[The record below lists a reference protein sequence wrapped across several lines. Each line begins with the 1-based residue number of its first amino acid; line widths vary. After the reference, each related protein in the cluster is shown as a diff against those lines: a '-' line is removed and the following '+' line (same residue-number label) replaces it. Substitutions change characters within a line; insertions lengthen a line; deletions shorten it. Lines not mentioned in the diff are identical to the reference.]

1 MPATMMML
9 VMMATMLM
17 TVIADADDDDTGVF
31 PSALLAFHCFWRRCF
46 CSLPLHLGISRLAGV
61 LFNVQASWG
70 EYFSLSDNS
79 EYDGMYWWS

>member
-17 TVIADADDDDTGVF
+17 TVIADADDDADNDADAGVF

-61 LFNVQASWG
+61 CNV
-70 EYFSLSDNS
+70 
-79 EYDGMYWWS
+79 

>member
-17 TVIADADDDDTGVF
+17 TVIADADDDADDDDTGVF

-61 LFNVQASWG
+61 CNV
-70 EYFSLSDNS
+70 
-79 EYDGMYWWS
+79 

>member
-17 TVIADADDDDTGVF
+17 TVIADADDDADDDDDTGVF

-61 LFNVQASWG
+61 CNV
-70 EYFSLSDNS
+70 
-79 EYDGMYWWS
+79 

>member
-17 TVIADADDDDTGVF
+17 TVIADADDDADNDADDDAGVF

-61 LFNVQASWG
+61 CNV
-70 EYFSLSDNS
+70 
-79 EYDGMYWWS
+79 

>member
-17 TVIADADDDDTGVF
+17 TVIADADDDDADDDADDDDDTGVF

-61 LFNVQASWG
+61 CNV
-70 EYFSLSDNS
+70 
-79 EYDGMYWWS
+79 

>member
-17 TVIADADDDDTGVF
+17 TVIVDGDDDADDDDDTGVF

-61 LFNVQASWG
+61 CNV
-70 EYFSLSDNS
+70 
-79 EYDGMYWWS
+79 